1 MKQFYFLLAG
11 LFSVVSLSNAQV
23 TVDVDANDAWEGFM
37 NVFETDCTTFVFNS
51 GWGIPELKTVIDTGA
66 NTITL
71 QPNFN
76 TYGDNPTDPFWVDQ
90 GTGEG
95 NKCMDANTL
104 VPDNSL
110 VGQEVTFT
118 GNVVSND
125 LDGAYTAIAYIKVFN
140 ADFSVLK
147 QESAPLVAGQ
157 NFVVNY
163 TNVEGTDA
171 NVQYGFQ
178 VLGRNANP
186 ADEGTLGSVVVTAP
200 ALGLEDAT
208 AVNISA
214 FPNPALDQLNLRA
227 NENITQ
233 VTLYNILGQV
243 VLQEAPNR
251 SNVTMNVSQLQT
263 GNYIAR
269 VITDSGSQ
277 TLKVVKQ

>member
-11 LFSVVSLSNAQV
+11 LLCVASLNAQV
-23 TVDVDANDAWEGFM
+23 TIDVDANDPWEGFM
-37 NVFETDCTTFVFNS
+37 NVFEVDCTTFVFNS
-51 GWGIPELKTVIDTGA
+51 GWAIGDLKTVIDTGA

-76 TYGDNPTDPFWVDQ
+76 TYADNPTDPFWVDQ

-104 VPDNSL
+104 VPDNTL
-110 VGQEVTFT
+110 VGQEVTFR

-147 QESAPLVAGQ
+147 EETAPLVAGA
-157 NFVVNY
+157 NFELNY
-163 TNVEGTDA
+163 TNVEPEDA

-178 VLGRNANP
+178 ILGRNANP

-200 ALGLEDAT
+200 ELSTEDVT

-214 FPNPALDQLNLRA
+214 FPNPVTDQLNLRA

-233 VTLYNILGQV
+233 ITIYNILGQV
-243 VLQEAPNR
+243 VLQETPDR
-251 SNVTMNVSQLQT
+251 TNVTMNVSQLQT

-269 VITDSGSQ
+269 ISTTSGSQ
-277 TLKVVKQ
+277 TLKVVKR